1 MEKTTAKDLDP
12 LTELMEMKLE
22 DRLEAVAQDLQSKT
36 QRFYGIDAHSL
47 ASALGISDC
56 EQPGTGENW
65 SFIRYAQ
72 IVSAEEHAQM
82 CSPASEV
89 VYLIEDQVE
98 SDRFAELLTLSES
111 LDETDDP
118 KFDFLTEAERRILEL
133 AIAERDLESHSSNGM
148 NCLAH
153 ISVQTNSL
161 ENLEFE
167 AVIEDD
173 GSCCILRSPYDKQA
187 NKFENLTNCVTDS
200 W

>member
-1 MEKTTAKDLDP
+1 MGNTTAKDLDP
-12 LTELMEMKLE
+12 LKQLMAMKLK
-22 DRLEAVAQDLQSKT
+22 DRLEAVAEDLQSKT
-36 QRFYGIDAHSL
+36 QRYSSIDAQSL

-56 EQPGTGENW
+56 ERPGSGEDW

-72 IVSAEEHAQM
+72 ILSVEEYAQM

-98 SDRFAELLTLSES
+98 PDRFDELLTLSEP

-118 KFDFLTEAERRILEL
+118 KFDFLTEEERKILEL
-133 AIAERDLESHSSNGM
+133 AIAEKDLESYSSNGM

-161 ENLEFE
+161 VNLEFE

-173 GSCCILRSPYDKQA
+173 GSSFILRTPYDKQA
-187 NKFENLTNCVTDS
+187 GKFEDLSNCVTDS

>member
-1 MEKTTAKDLDP
+1 MGKTTAKDLDP
-12 LTELMEMKLE
+12 LKQLLAMKLE
-22 DRLEAVAQDLQSKT
+22 DRLEAVAHDLQSKT
-36 QRFYGIDAHSL
+36 PRYSGIDAHSL

-56 EQPGTGENW
+56 ERPGSGEDW

-72 IVSAEEHAQM
+72 IGSVEEHAQM

-89 VYLIEDQVE
+89 VYLIQDQVKP
-98 SDRFAELLTLSES
+98 DRFAELLTLSES

-118 KFDFLTEAERRILEL
+118 KFDFLTEVERKMLEQ
-133 AIAERDLESHSSNGM
+133 AIAEKDLESHSSNGM

-153 ISVQTNSL
+153 IAVQTNNL
-161 ENLEFE
+161 VNLEFE

-173 GSCCILRSPYDKQA
+173 GSSFILRTPYDKQGK
-187 NKFENLTNCVTDS
+187 KFEDLTSCVTDS

>member
-1 MEKTTAKDLDP
+1 MGKTTAKDLDP
-12 LTELMEMKLE
+12 LKQLLAMKLE

-36 QRFYGIDAHSL
+36 LRFSGIDAHSL
-47 ASALGISDC
+47 ANALGISDC
-56 EQPGTGENW
+56 ERPGSGEDW

-72 IVSAEEHAQM
+72 IVSVDEHAQM

-89 VYLIEDQVE
+89 VYLIEEQVKP
-98 SDRFAELLTLSES
+98 DRFAELVMLSEP

-118 KFDFLTEAERRILEL
+118 KFDFLTKGERELLEQ
-133 AIAERDLESHSSNGM
+133 AIAEKDLERHSSNGM

-153 ISVQTNSL
+153 ISVQTDSL
-161 ENLEFE
+161 VNLKFE

-173 GSCCILRSPYDKQA
+173 GSSFILRTPYDKQA
-187 NKFENLTNCVTDS
+187 GKFEDLTKCVTDS